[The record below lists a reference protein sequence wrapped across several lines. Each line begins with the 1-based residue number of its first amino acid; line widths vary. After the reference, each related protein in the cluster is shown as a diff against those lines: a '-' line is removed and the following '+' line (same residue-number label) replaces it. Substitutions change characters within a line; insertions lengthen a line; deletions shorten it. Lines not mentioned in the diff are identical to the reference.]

1 MPIISDKHV
10 INISFKHVENDSQGK
25 ENIIDVNAFL
35 EDSLIK
41 VKLKMQGKT
50 LVATL
55 SSLKEIISYVENATK
70 ISSSDARTN
79 EIVVPQTFSHSS
91 SKTSS
96 LEKIIFNE
104 RNLIS
109 GANGPSERE
118 VSTKN
123 YASPTMIAMSGAIS
137 SAQVGDS
144 SDEEVSVIINPASVS
159 PKGKAVKSKLRRV
172 EALDLSVPSNIDEE
186 GRISID
192 LDGESQEDSE

>member
-144 SDEEVSVIINPASVS
+144 GDEEVSVIINPASVS
-159 PKGKAVKSKLRRV
+159 TKGKAVKSKLRRV

>member
-10 INISFKHVENDSQGK
+10 INISFKHVENDAQGK
-25 ENIIDVNAFL
+25 ENVIDVNAFL

-70 ISSSDARTN
+70 IPSIDARTN
-79 EIVVPQTFSHSS
+79 EIVVPQISSHAA

-109 GANGPSERE
+109 GANGPSEKE
-118 VSTKN
+118 VSAKN

-144 SDEEVSVIINPASVS
+144 SNEKISVVINPASDNT
-159 PKGKAVKSKLRRV
+159 KGKAVKSKLRRV

>member
-55 SSLKEIISYVENATK
+55 SSLKEIISYVENSTK

-96 LEKIIFNE
+96 LEKIIYNE

-144 SDEEVSVIINPASVS
+144 GDEEVSVIINPASVS
-159 PKGKAVKSKLRRV
+159 TKGKAVKSKLRRV

>member
-70 ISSSDARTN
+70 IASSDARTN
-79 EIVVPQTFSHSS
+79 EIVVPQTFSHSA

-109 GANGPSERE
+109 GANGPSEKE
-118 VSTKN
+118 VATKN
-123 YASPTMIAMSGAIS
+123 YASPTIIAMSGAIS

-144 SDEEVSVIINPASVS
+144 SDEEVSVIVNPASVS
-159 PKGKAVKSKLRRV
+159 AKGKAVKSKLRRV